1 MGIPVQRGNRKGR
14 SFFAPAS
21 LGWEISGGLRP
32 DPMPPVLL
40 TDAAVLLLRD
50 QLVDKLVQIVSELI
64 LHSLILQMAAQG
76 VIPPLIQPQGDLSAF
91 HSTSPSFSKTVC
103 PSGLGAF
110 SGVFSTLGRA
120 GRLGLAGGGA
130 LRSRNSRTA
139 SGTIR
144 SYSSVSASFTRKY
157 NQVTDFGKFVDPL
170 ADKLLVASALIL
182 FVEQKAMAGWMV
194 CVILARELIITS
206 LRVVAANKGVV
217 MAATWTGKVKTCV
230 QIGGIIVIYL
240 YYIITGALANGVAF
254 ADGDG
259 VTAVMVMPHTDGMPL
274 LLTIVGWVVTLV
286 TIYSG
291 YDYLKKNWDLIKD
304 GAVKAK

>member
-1 MGIPVQRGNRKGR
+1 MTTANKITLTRIAMIP
-14 SFFAPAS
+14 FF
-21 LGWEISGGLRP
+21 IYF
-32 DPMPPVLL
+32 
-40 TDAAVLLLRD
+40 
-50 QLVDKLVQIVSELI
+50 
-64 LHSLILQMAAQG
+64 AAQPMFTQINDVVYFPTCT
-76 VIPPLIQPQGDLSAF
+76 VI
-91 HSTSPSFSKTVC
+91 
-103 PSGLGAF
+103 
-110 SGVFSTLGRA
+110 
-120 GRLGLAGGGA
+120 A
-130 LRSRNSRTA
+130 L
-139 SGTIR
+139 
-144 SYSSVSASFTRKY
+144 VLFCVASFTDFLDGYVARKY

-240 YYIITGALANGVAF
+240 YYIILGALASGVAF

-259 VTAVMVMPHTDGMPL
+259 VTAVIVMPHTDGMPL

-291 YDYLKKNWDLIKD
+291 YDYLRKNWDLIKD

>member
-1 MGIPVQRGNRKGR
+1 MTTANKITLTRIAMIPFFIYFAAQPMLNVEEYKVGIF
-14 SFFAPAS
+14 SFPTCTLIA
-21 LGWEISGGLRP
+21 
-32 DPMPPVLL
+32 
-40 TDAAVLLLRD
+40 
-50 QLVDKLVQIVSELI
+50 LI
-64 LHSLILQMAAQG
+64 LFC
-76 VIPPLIQPQGDLSAF
+76 V
-91 HSTSPSFSKTVC
+91 
-103 PSGLGAF
+103 
-110 SGVFSTLGRA
+110 
-120 GRLGLAGGGA
+120 
-130 LRSRNSRTA
+130 
-139 SGTIR
+139 
-144 SYSSVSASFTRKY
+144 ASFTDFLDGYVARKY

-230 QIGGIIVIYL
+230 QIGGIIIIYL
-240 YYIITGALANGVAF
+240 HYIIFGAVADRESALYSIF
-254 ADGDG
+254 AVRTEGDP
-259 VTAVMVMPHTDGMPL
+259 VLIV
-274 LLTIVGWVVTLV
+274 VGWVVTLV

>member
-1 MGIPVQRGNRKGR
+1 MTTANKITLTRIAMIPFFIYFAAQPMLNTAEYTRGIYP
-14 SFFAPAS
+14 FPTCTLIA
-21 LGWEISGGLRP
+21 
-32 DPMPPVLL
+32 
-40 TDAAVLLLRD
+40 
-50 QLVDKLVQIVSELI
+50 LI
-64 LHSLILQMAAQG
+64 LFC
-76 VIPPLIQPQGDLSAF
+76 V
-91 HSTSPSFSKTVC
+91 
-103 PSGLGAF
+103 
-110 SGVFSTLGRA
+110 
-120 GRLGLAGGGA
+120 
-130 LRSRNSRTA
+130 
-139 SGTIR
+139 
-144 SYSSVSASFTRKY
+144 ASFTDFLDGYVARKY

-240 YYIITGALANGVAF
+240 YYIFIGALASGAAGLFFVTIDGPTSVIF
-254 ADGDG
+254 PSSADSL
-259 VTAVMVMPHTDGMPL
+259 PL